1 MSAASSARQKRRDPI
16 GGLADRDDTVE
27 VSVRPASTPS
37 RMQHDKHLS
46 PFPRLVAWKDG
57 MALAR
62 NCGRNPRPD
71 LWAFILAKEV
81 YYNFIYFRLHVL
93 ASSGLGLAAPAAQAQ
108 GWACLADAHP
118 NFTGISKGLAANGS
132 STRSD
137 LNDKIS
143 SFKIVQGC
151 RVIAYENVGFKGPNS
166 VWPGNVSYVS
176 DNWNNLISSWKCMCP

>member
-1 MSAASSARQKRRDPI
+1 
-16 GGLADRDDTVE
+16 
-27 VSVRPASTPS
+27 
-37 RMQHDKHLS
+37 MQHDKHLS

-71 LWAFILAKEV
+71 LWAFILVKEV
-81 YYNFIYFRLHVL
+81 YYNFIYLRLHVL

-151 RVIAYENVGFKGPNS
+151 RVIRLRERGLQGPKLGMARKRLVCQRQLEQPYFVMEVHVS
-166 VWPGNVSYVS
+166 VSGASGAR
-176 DNWNNLISSWKCMCP
+176 